1 MTNCLGDF
9 LVPFAVPPGKEQ
21 PGLFYKGFE
30 VGPLNLIL
38 PEKDSLQRGHFPK
51 RDDNKTKQDP
61 VGILGMEA
69 FETVANQG
77 REGMQR
83 QRRSS
88 QGTTV
93 QP

>member
-61 VGILGMEA
+61 VGILGMDT
-69 FETVANQG
+69 FLCPLFLDC
-77 REGMQR
+77 RK
-83 QRRSS
+83 
-88 QGTTV
+88 
-93 QP
+93 